1 MSYIADDR
9 VQQTDIL
16 LPRDHLALGKLYERS
31 ITFYEICCC
40 SLNSLKTTI
49 LLANVNI

>member
-1 MSYIADDR
+1 MK
-9 VQQTDIL
+9 IL
-16 LPRDHLALGKLYERS
+16 LPVDQLAFSKLYEKS
-31 ITFYEICCC
+31 KTFYEMCCC

>member
-1 MSYIADDR
+1 MK
-9 VQQTDIL
+9 IL
-16 LPRDHLALGKLYERS
+16 LPTDHLAFSKLHKKSR
-31 ITFYEICCC
+31 TFHEMCCC